1 MLLRTHYSVDDDVDS
16 TFDLPDAVQLIVERA
31 GLQNRGPGLGEY
43 QWASIER
50 TVRNIVVRACVEAA
64 LALNESGNVGRPFIR
79 LIRVA
84 ALTSG
89 LAEMGAWNTDEA
101 LDSARERPTPA
112 DYVDT
117 IEQALKWARMD
128 DPSCDWAK
136 QGPDERW
143 TLSDTERLGVERA
156 VSEIRHRALIECV
169 GIVAEFAD

>member
-1 MLLRTHYSVDDDVDS
+1 
-16 TFDLPDAVQLIVERA
+16 
-31 GLQNRGPGLGEY
+31 
-43 QWASIER
+43 
-50 TVRNIVVRACVEAA
+50 
-64 LALNESGNVGRPFIR
+64 
-79 LIRVA
+79 
-84 ALTSG
+84 
-89 LAEMGAWNTDEA
+89 MGAWNTDEM
-101 LDSARERPTPA
+101 LDSAREQPTPD